1 MKNYYAQEMLTDL
14 RVGILQVEFEVLER
28 LYLPDYKGS
37 TLRGAL
43 ASSLRQIMCATRQRS
58 CQRCLLSTQCIY
70 RNIFE
75 TTRDNQAVAR
85 PYVIEPPLTDK
96 NVYEPG
102 EKLPFNLL
110 LIGPALDY
118 VPYLIVTLQAMG
130 ENGIGRGRGKMSVR
144 QVAMHNPYRR
154 LTQLIYTDA
163 ENIVHPANELE
174 IKTQD
179 LLVDEFS
186 PSQLELQFIT
196 PVRLTQGGRLQ
207 DEISCEL
214 LVRAILR
221 RLHDLVPEASSEQ
234 DHTDLLAA
242 AQEIEVT
249 KQELQWYDWERYS
262 SRQKSRM
269 KLGGLL
275 GTATLAGNLTP
286 FMPLLRWGELLHVGK
301 NTVFGLGQY
310 RILTTAGLSR

>member
-58 CQRCLLSTQCIY
+58 CQRCLLSAQFIY

-130 ENGIGRGRGKMSVR
+130 KTASAAVGQDVSAASCHAQSVSP
-144 QVAMHNPYRR
+144 ADAAYLYRR
-154 LTQLIYTDA
+154 RKYCSSGQRTGD
-163 ENIVHPANELE
+163 
-174 IKTQD
+174 KTQD

-234 DHTDLLAA
+234 NHTDLLAA

-301 NTVFGLGQY
+301 NTVFGLGQN